1 MQKIKNVK
9 NVKKIKLKPE
19 KKKEDKIKEKKRNIK
34 KKKEKVNKAKIK
46 KTTRKV
52 KPEKKKKTLKKKTTK
67 QKRAKRI
74 NTNVFNVG
82 SYVRKKTKL
91 NVSPGFVEEEISRI
105 KDQLDIDVSE
115 AEQIA
120 TSMGMKTLMEVHAIR
135 IYDFKMPDRN
145 TIISCDHCGRS
156 FLVHVED
163 DKRKMI
169 CPFCGQKRHLK
180 FQ

>member
-1 MQKIKNVK
+1 
-9 NVKKIKLKPE
+9 
-19 KKKEDKIKEKKRNIK
+19 
-34 KKKEKVNKAKIK
+34 
-46 KTTRKV
+46 V

-67 QKRAKRI
+67 QKRDKRS

-82 SYVRKKTKL
+82 SYIRKKTKL

-120 TSMGMKTLMEVHAIR
+120 KSMGMKTLMELHAIR
-135 IYDFKMPDRN
+135 IYDYKLPDRN
-145 TIISCDHCGRS
+145 TVISCDHCGRS
-156 FLVHVED
+156 FLVHIED